1 MIIYIVG
8 FFVIAWLPSLPSLYW
23 LVCFPVLLTL
33 SFCYFRSLRFQLLA
47 LMAGLAV
54 ALIYGHTQLQ
64 HRWHPADAA
73 PTWRI
78 EGVVE
83 GLPEYKGKHIKFNIR
98 IKKVL
103 NVVVAGVRPQSTP
116 RFIRL
121 SWYRTNEQLTP
132 GDLLELDVK
141 LRPPHSLWNPGGFD
155 YEQWALGRDIDAVGY
170 VKALYVHQPASSAS
184 IDVWRFSLIEWL
196 GNRLRFQPVVLST
209 LQALL
214 LGDKS
219 GFVDW
224 QWSLLRSTGTT
235 HLMVVSGLHIGICVL
250 LGWWFG
256 RIIAVL
262 VFRGK
267 ESRIPHHWLSVAVA
281 LLVSGG
287 YVALAGFSIPTQ
299 RAWVMAAVLLGAQ
312 LVMRRPSVWFRW
324 WSALAIV
331 LTLHPLAVHEIG
343 AWLSFSAVAALL
355 FLVTSRQQS
364 TAWLMLFKSQWWIF
378 LALTPLMLLFFSQVS
393 ISAPFVNIL
402 AIPFLSLL
410 LLLIVP
416 AMLLEAVGVSWG
428 LDLVSVLI
436 QRLWDGL
443 AWVDGLSDHGVVNI
457 QQPSFIVIL
466 FAGLGVVMMLQPI
479 SRKVKAL
486 GVMCWLPIFI
496 PPQSSVPLGRM
507 SAVVF
512 DVGQG
517 TSMIIRTHG
526 HTLLYD
532 TGAAYPN
539 GNTAFERS
547 VLPYLKLKGIESID
561 KLIVSHDDNDHAGG
575 VSKVVE
581 MVRIGAIESGM
592 PDAINITAQRCQEG
606 VSWQWDGVE
615 FSYIHPKPSLS
626 ASDND
631 RSCVLEVRSKA
642 CSLLVTGD
650 ASVRIEEK
658 VLANSKVNAPIHWL
672 VAGHHGSRTSTGLVF
687 LEAYKPENTLISAGF
702 LNRYGHPHEEV
713 VSRIKAVGSQVFRTD
728 QQGAIILDETTD
740 DECRVQTWRQ
750 KEKRYWTAS

>member
-23 LVCFPVLLTL
+23 LLCFPIISIF
-33 SFCYFRSLRFQLLA
+33 SFYYSRKLCFQLLA
-47 LMAGLAV
+47 LMAGLAI
-54 ALIYGHTQLQ
+54 ALVYGHTQLA
-64 HRWHPADAA
+64 HRWQPADATSIWKA
-73 PTWRI
+73 
-78 EGVVE
+78 EGVVD
-83 GLPEYKGKHIKFNIR
+83 GLVEYKGKHIKFNLR
-98 IKKVL
+98 I
-103 NVVVAGVRPQSTP
+103 NEVATEDNVRPQSNP
-116 RFIRL
+116 RLIRL
-121 SWYRTNEQLTP
+121 SWYRADVQLKP

-170 VKALYVHQPASSAS
+170 VKALHSHKPASSAS
-184 IDVWRFSLIEWL
+184 IDAWRFSSIEWL
-196 GNRLRFQPVVLST
+196 SKRLSDQPVILST

-214 LGDKS
+214 FGDKS

-224 QWSLLRSTGTT
+224 QWSLLQNTGTT
-235 HLMVVSGLHIGICVL
+235 HLMVVSGLHVGICVV

-256 RIIAVL
+256 RILAAL
-262 VFRGK
+262 LFRGK

-324 WSALAIV
+324 WLSMAIV
-331 LTLHPLAVHEIG
+331 LTLHPLAMHEIG
-343 AWLSFSAVAALL
+343 FWLSFLAVATLL
-355 FLVTSRQQS
+355 FLVTARQKS
-364 TAWLMLFKSQWWIF
+364 TAWLILLKSQWWIF
-378 LALTPLMLLFFSQVS
+378 LALSPLMLLFFSQVS

-410 LLLIVP
+410 LFVMIP
-416 AMLLEAVGVSWG
+416 AMLLEAVGVGWG
-428 LDLVSVLI
+428 LDIVSVLV
-436 QRLWDGL
+436 QLLWDGL
-443 AWVDGLSDHGVVNI
+443 TWVNGLSDSWVVNI

-466 FAGLGVVMMLQPI
+466 FAGLGAVMVLQPVSI
-479 SRKVKAL
+479 KLKVL
-486 GVMCWLPIFI
+486 GVMCWLPMFI
-496 PPQSSVPLGRM
+496 PPQNSVLLGRM

-517 TSMIIRTHG
+517 TAVLIRTHG

-539 GNTAFERS
+539 GHTAFERS
-547 VLPYLKLKGIESID
+547 VVPYLQLQGVDFLD
-561 KLIVSHDDNDHAGG
+561 KLVVSHDDNDHAGG

-581 MVRIGAIESGM
+581 LMRIGVIESGM
-592 PDAINITAQRCQEG
+592 PDAINVSAQRCQAG
-606 VSWQWDGVE
+606 VRWQWDGVE
-615 FSYIHPKPSLS
+615 FRYIHPEPRL
-626 ASDND
+626 AATDND
-631 RSCVLEVRSKA
+631 RSCVLEVRSKT
-642 CSLLVTGD
+642 CGLLITGD
-650 ASVRIEEK
+650 ASVRIEEQ
-658 VLANSKVNAPIHWL
+658 VLTYVEATRPVNWL
-672 VAGHHGSRTSTGLVF
+672 VAGHHGSRTSTGVAF
-687 LEAYKPENTLISAGF
+687 LEAFQPENALISAGF
-702 LNRYGHPHEEV
+702 LNRYGHPHEDV